1 MTAVLAPEA
10 AATTRTDWPASW
22 GPAPKWATPRTPE
35 RRSFGPII
43 GRLAARMGAPL
54 FPWQQYVADVA
65 LEVDEDG
72 HWFYDEVMVTAPRR
86 SGKTFL
92 TSPVTAHRCGQKTK
106 TTAWITAQTLKSAVR
121 RWEDIADQIN
131 NSALRSNVKKN
142 RGNPQMLRWPATGSA
157 FLPFAPNEDAL
168 HGEDPDLVWVDEQ
181 WAFSFEDKAEIEQ
194 GYDPVF
200 SVKHGQVWKMSTAGT
215 ERSEWFNEDRRAGR
229 AAVEAGRRSGLAFF
243 DWGAPERVGGVPIER
258 LPAGEILR
266 IVLDSHPRRD
276 HGLRPEFLAKQLEK
290 SKINFLRAY
299 GNISQNAD
307 AVEEDAVFSS
317 EQMRANRGGQIPETA
332 RIALGVAA
340 DPDRR
345 DAVIS
350 VAWRGPD
357 GRALTSYKHADGTRW
372 VVPEVLSLVKDYEV
386 AVVAIQSAGPARDIA
401 DALALK
407 LEGAE
412 LLRVSQADSAAAGA
426 RFHDEFAAGLIGWD
440 GSLEFSAAVAAAE
453 PHRLQSGIEW
463 RSTTGAPVT
472 ALPAGSVAVW
482 GIDHVPE
489 PEELPPPFK
498 IL

>member
-1 MTAVLAPEA
+1 
-10 AATTRTDWPASW
+10 
-22 GPAPKWATPRTPE
+22 
-35 RRSFGPII
+35 
-43 GRLAARMGAPL
+43 MGAPL

-72 HWFYDEVMVTAPRR
+72 LWCYDEVGVTAPRR

-92 TSPVTAHRCGQKTK
+92 TAPVTAHRCGQSSKS
-106 TTAWITAQTLKSAVR
+106 TAWITAQTLKSAVR

-131 NSALRSNVKKN
+131 NSPLRSSVKKN

-181 WAFSFEDKAEIEQ
+181 WAFTFEEKELIEQ
-194 GYDPVF
+194 GYEPVF

-215 ERSEWFNEDRRAGR
+215 ERSEWYNEDRRLGR
-229 AAVEAGRRSGLAFF
+229 AAVEEGLRSGLAFF
-243 DWGAPERVGGVPIER
+243 DWSAPESVEGVPIEK
-258 LPAGEILR
+258 LPNDQLLQV
-266 IVLDSHPRRD
+266 VLDSHPRRD
-276 HGLRPEFLAKQLEK
+276 HGLRREFLAKQLEK
-290 SKINFLRAY
+290 GRINFLRAY

-307 AVEEDAVFSS
+307 AVEEDAVFTS
-317 EQMRANRGGQIPETA
+317 EQMRANRGGQIPDGA

-357 GRALTSYKHADGTRW
+357 CRALTSYRRAEGTRW
-372 VVPEVLSLVKDYEV
+372 TVPEVLRLVQDYDV
-386 AVVAIQSAGPARDIA
+386 AVTAVQSAGPARDIA
-401 DALALK
+401 DALELA
-407 LEGAE
+407 GVA
-412 LLRVSQADSAAAGA
+412 LLRVSQADNAAAGA
-426 RFHDEFAAGLIGWD
+426 RFLDEFGAGLIGWD

-463 RSTTGAPVT
+463 RSRTGAPVT
-472 ALPAGSVAVW
+472 ALAAGSVAVW
-482 GIDHVPE
+482 GFDHAPA
-489 PEELPPPFK
+489 PELPRSEFRVW
-498 IL
+498 